1 MTLDD
6 YRLYT
11 ASLYLYM
18 SLYHSIS
25 VLLLRSWFFDPSC
38 LVCLPFIQLWTI
50 ELGRGKHTAILPSSH
65 LEPGWLLGAVKG
77 PSCIGYPAIILSI
90 YIYICVIQM
99 QYVTSFCHSM
109 SVWSRIPKVED
120 NTAPMITLPLA
131 FVPPLQVST
140 CSPYTMIESEMTA
153 AAKSIRDSWQNA
165 KSPRIFQSVLIL
177 SFENARD
184 TRDPATG
191 PTDSHSSSQQR
202 YRTSTRRHT
211 VEVGRIIR
219 FQTCLDVLDNLY
231 LHFTATPFQAS
242 ELVREPTINTNV

>member
-1 MTLDD
+1 M
-6 YRLYT
+6 
-11 ASLYLYM
+11 
-18 SLYHSIS
+18 
-25 VLLLRSWFFDPSC
+25 
-38 LVCLPFIQLWTI
+38 
-50 ELGRGKHTAILPSSH
+50 
-65 LEPGWLLGAVKG
+65 
-77 PSCIGYPAIILSI
+77 
-90 YIYICVIQM
+90 
-99 QYVTSFCHSM
+99 SFCHSM

-165 KSPRIFQSVLIL
+165 KSPRIFQSILIL

-211 VEVGRIIR
+211 VEVGRSIR